1 MTLIKIGR
9 SFYDDCVCCDC
20 DVPVAVSE
28 TKVTVTIDTDDSRIQ
43 ELISR
48 AWLYVHP
55 HGPGNDEP
63 SLKASAKRTLQK
75 LGEI

>member
-1 MTLIKIGR
+1 MSLLKIGR
-9 SFYDDCVCCDC
+9 SFYDDCVCCEC
-20 DVPVAVSE
+20 DVPDVVSE

-48 AWLYVHP
+48 AWLYVDKY
-55 HGPGNDEP
+55 GPGNDVP
-63 SLKASAKRTLQK
+63 HLKASAKRTLQK